1 MSKRALARLG
11 LIRNVRS
18 QSSDAAP
25 PVVTA
30 IAGKPSAKAME
41 QQYESTDDDY
51 AWDLENLPEFDG
63 HDFTSRAHDQL
74 TAQRIFRE
82 YYRKMA
88 YELPQLS
95 KFARPFTPPTVKQP
109 LQFRYQTYCGE
120 SHPVEKKVAVL
131 VNVDALGLSEKE
143 VRKLVL
149 LSGPRFDAHSRR
161 LKMSHEGF
169 PNANQNK
176 KYLCDQ
182 LDKLIAEAKVLPRDI
197 LQGTKSLR
205 TLVIHSK
212 TSRLIQGM

>member
-1 MSKRALARLG
+1 MSKRAFVWLG
-11 LIRNVRS
+11 LVRS
-18 QSSDAAP
+18 VRFQSSDAAP
-25 PVVTA
+25 PLVTA
-30 IAGKPSAKAME
+30 IADESSAKAKE
-41 QQYESTDDDY
+41 QQYESTNDDY
-51 AWDLENLPEFDG
+51 AWDMENLPEFDG

-74 TAQRIFRE
+74 IAQRIFRE

-120 SHPVEKKVAVL
+120 SHPVEKKVAVV

-143 VRKLVL
+143 VRKLIL

-182 LDKLIAEAKVLPRDI
+182 LDTLIAEAKVLSRI
-197 LQGTKSLR
+197 KLQGY
-205 TLVIHSK
+205 
-212 TSRLIQGM
+212 